1 MNQLHHTSKRLRS
14 ALVAAVLSAGLVA
27 LPACGASASSTTTAQ
42 TAAASTVAATT
53 VAETNSAAATTST
66 ASVVQSAAAGILDTS
81 SLFSERDLTQ
91 TADTSAAKQ
100 LTVTDGQTLTIS
112 EEGVYVVSGTASNCT
127 IRVEAADTAKVQ
139 IVLNGVSI
147 TNDSAPAIY
156 VVSADKVFVT
166 TAQGSDNSL
175 SVTGTFAA
183 DGDTNTNA
191 VIYSRD
197 DLTLNGL
204 GSLTIA
210 SSDKGISCKDELVIT
225 GGSYSI
231 TSTGQAIDA
240 NDSIAISDGSFSIT
254 AGTDGLHA
262 ENSDDP
268 TLGFVYIAGGTFE
281 INGGSDGIQG
291 TTVVQ
296 IDGGSFT
303 ISGQEGI
310 EATYVQINGGTIA
323 ISASDD
329 GINGTTKSTAYS
341 PTIEI
346 TDGTI
351 TVDMAQGDTDGL
363 DVNGMLYIKGGT
375 ISVNGQSA
383 FDFDQG
389 VEFTGGTVYV
399 NGEQVTSI
407 TNSMMGGGRGGMGG
421 GMGGRGGMAPE
432 GGMDPGA
439 MMGEQGMPAADMTA
453 MQA

>member
-1 MNQLHHTSKRLRS
+1 MNQLHQTTAQRFRS

-27 LPACGASASSTTTAQ
+27 LPACGGSGSATAQ
-42 TAAASTVAATT
+42 TQSAATT
-53 VAETNSAAATTST
+53 VVAETTAATTAAATTSN
-66 ASVVQSAAAGILDTS
+66 AAVVQSAANGILDTS

-91 TADTSAAKQ
+91 TADTSSAKQ
-100 LTVTDGQTLTIS
+100 LTVADNQTLTIS
-112 EEGVYVVSGTASNCT
+112 EEGVYVVSGTASDCT
-127 IRVEAADTAKVQ
+127 IRVEAADDAKVQ
-139 IVLNGVSI
+139 IVLDGVSI
-147 TNDSAPAIY
+147 ANQSAPAIY

-175 SVTGTFAA
+175 SVTGTFTA
-183 DGDTNTNA
+183 DGTTNTNA

-197 DLTLNGL
+197 DLTLNGQ
-204 GSLTIA
+204 GSLTI
-210 SSDKGISCKDELVIT
+210 SSTDKGISSKDELVVT

-231 TSTGQAIDA
+231 TSTGTAIDA
-240 NDSIAISDGSFSIT
+240 NDSIAIAGGSFTIQ

-262 ENSDDP
+262 ENSDDLS
-268 TLGFVYIAGGTFE
+268 LGFVYIADGSFT
-281 INGGSDGIQG
+281 ITAGSDGIQG

-296 IDGGSFT
+296 LDGGTYS

-329 GINGTTKSTAYS
+329 GINGTSKSTAYS
-341 PTIEI
+341 PTIDI
-346 TDGTI
+346 TGGEI

-375 ISVNGQSA
+375 VSVNGQSA

-407 TNSMMGGGRGGMGG
+407 TNSMMGGG
-421 GMGGRGGMAPE
+421 MGGRGGM
-432 GGMDPGA
+432 GHGA
-439 MMGEQGMPAADMTA
+439 MGEGMPMTE
-453 MQA
+453 MPSVQA